1 MLSYCAQPKKVC
13 SRKVKAIM
21 VPLLY
26 GVTSAIIPPKIVK
39 PIQEIA
45 ALDQSSC
52 AIGGKSP
59 YLHNVHFQW
68 PIRLP
73 RPINKHAPKTRPRF
87 PGKVKSNCSER
98 VVVGVM

>member
-26 GVTSAIIPPKIVK
+26 GVTRAISPPKIVN

-45 ALDQSSC
+45 RQGQYEATNAKMRRLTQS
-52 AIGGKSP
+52 P
-59 YLHNVHFQW
+59 
-68 PIRLP
+68 
-73 RPINKHAPKTRPRF
+73 F
-87 PGKVKSNCSER
+87 PVSNE
-98 VVVGVM
+98 VAQAD